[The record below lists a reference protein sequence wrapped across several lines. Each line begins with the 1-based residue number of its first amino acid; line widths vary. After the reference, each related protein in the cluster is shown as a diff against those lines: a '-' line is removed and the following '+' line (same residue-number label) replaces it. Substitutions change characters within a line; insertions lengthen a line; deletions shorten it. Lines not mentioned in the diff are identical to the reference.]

1 MARILF
7 LTQVLPYPLYGGPKI
22 RAYYILRYLA
32 RNHEVTLVSFV
43 RGDDRP
49 EDIDHLRQFCKEIY
63 PVKMERSRL
72 KDGQSLIESLLKG
85 TPVVI
90 ARDRIPAMESTLQ
103 QLVNKTAFDVIH
115 ADQTSMAYYG
125 LLAKSFHPPNKIP
138 ATLLDQHNAL
148 YLVVQR
154 QSQYERSRFMRI
166 LWKRESRLLAKYEA
180 ALLRQFDTI
189 LTVTGEDKEALLHLL
204 PDGEAEQREKNM
216 EVIPICVDP
225 TGQQMIQQVD
235 QGPRILHLGTMF
247 WPPNIEGVLWFANQV
262 LPYVLQEIPEAKF
275 IIAGKNPPPQI
286 QALTDSSFPFS
297 NNVDVTGFVPDPTG
311 LLASSR
317 VFVVPLLA
325 GGGMRVKILDAWLW
339 GIPIVSTTI
348 GAEGILIEPEEDILI
363 ADQPH
368 EFAAEI
374 VRVLKHPEMAYKL
387 REKGRASVEMHYDW
401 QKVYRRLD
409 VVMDSFNQFE
419 LN

>member
-1 MARILF
+1 M
-7 LTQVLPYPLYGGPKI
+7 
-22 RAYYILRYLA
+22 LRYLA

-43 RGDDRP
+43 REDDRA
-49 EDIDHLRQFCKEIY
+49 EDLDHLRQFCKEVY
-63 PVKMERSRL
+63 PVKLERSRL
-72 KDGQSLIESLLKG
+72 KDSQSLVESLIRG
-85 TPVVI
+85 IPVVI
-90 ARDRIPAMESTLQ
+90 ARDRIPSMESTLQ
-103 QLVNKTAFDVIH
+103 QLVNEVTYDVVH

-125 LLAKSFHPPNKIP
+125 LLAKNFHPPKKKP

-154 QSQYERSRFMRI
+154 QSHYERSRFMRI
-166 LWKRESRLLAKYEA
+166 LWRREARLLEKYEA
-180 ALLRQFDTI
+180 LLLRQYDTI
-189 LTVTGEDKEALLHLL
+189 LTVTVEDKEALLHLL
-204 PDGEAEQREKNM
+204 PEDEVDRREKNI

-225 TGQQMIQQVD
+225 ADQQMIPLVD

-262 LPYVLQEIPEAKF
+262 LPYVLQEIPGAKF
-275 IIAGKNPPPQI
+275 IIAGKNPPLQI

-297 NNVDVTGFVPDPTG
+297 SNIDVTGFVPDPTR

-339 GIPIVSTTI
+339 GIPVVSTTI
-348 GAEGILIEPEEDILI
+348 GAEGILKKPEEDILI
-363 ADQPH
+363 ADEPQ
-368 EFAAEI
+368 EFASKV
-374 VRVLKHPEMAYKL
+374 VRVLKDPEMAYKL

-401 QKVYRRLD
+401 QKVYQRLD
-409 VVMDSFNQFE
+409 VVYG
-419 LN
+419 

>member
-22 RAYYILRYLA
+22 RAYYMLRYLA

-43 RGDDRP
+43 REDDRV
-49 EDIDHLRQFCKEIY
+49 EDLDHLRQFCKEVY
-63 PVKMERSRL
+63 PVKLERSRL
-72 KDGQSLIESLLKG
+72 KDSQSLVESLIRG
-85 TPVVI
+85 IPVVI
-90 ARDRIPAMESTLQ
+90 ARDRIPSMESTLQ
-103 QLVNKTAFDVIH
+103 QLVNEVTYDVVH

-125 LLAKSFHPPNKIP
+125 LLAKKFHPPKKKP

-154 QSQYERSRFMRI
+154 QSHYERSRFMRI
-166 LWKRESRLLAKYEA
+166 LWRREARLLEKYEA
-180 ALLRQFDTI
+180 SLLRQYDTI
-189 LTVTGEDKEALLHLL
+189 LTVTVEDKEALLHLL
-204 PDGEAEQREKNM
+204 PEDEVERREINI

-225 TGQQMIQQVD
+225 AEQQMIPLVD

-262 LPYVLQEIPEAKF
+262 LPYVLQEIPGAKF
-275 IIAGKNPPPQI
+275 IIAGKNPPLQI

-297 NNVDVTGFVPDPTG
+297 SNIDVTGFVPDPTR

-339 GIPIVSTTI
+339 GIPVVSTTI
-348 GAEGILIEPEEDILI
+348 GAEGILKKPEEDILI
-363 ADQPH
+363 ADEPQ
-368 EFAAEI
+368 EFASKV
-374 VRVLKHPEMAYKL
+374 VRVLKDPEMAYKL

-401 QKVYRRLD
+401 QKVYQRLD
-409 VVMDSFNQFE
+409 VVYG
-419 LN
+419 

>member
-1 MARILF
+1 VARILF

-32 RNHEVTLVSFV
+32 RNHELTLVSFV

-49 EDIDHLRQFCKEIY
+49 EDLDHLRQFCKKIY
-63 PVKMERSRL
+63 PVKLERSRL
-72 KDGQSLIESLLKG
+72 KDSQSLIESLIG
-85 TPVVI
+85 GIPVVI
-90 ARDRIPAMESTLQ
+90 ARDRIPAMESTLR
-103 QLVNKTAFDVIH
+103 QLVNEATYDVVH
-115 ADQTSMAYYG
+115 ADQTSMAHYG
-125 LLAKSFHPPNKIP
+125 LLAKSCHPPNKKP

-154 QSQYERSRFMRI
+154 QSHYERSRFMGM
-166 LWKRESRLLAKYEA
+166 LWRREARLLKKYEA
-180 ALLRQFDTI
+180 SLLGRYDTI
-189 LTVTGEDKEALLHLL
+189 LTVTVEDKEALLDLL
-204 PDGEAEQREKNM
+204 PDDEVERREKNI

-225 TGQQMIQQVD
+225 AGQQMIELVD

-262 LPYVLQEIPEAKF
+262 LPYILQEVPEAKF

-286 QALTDSSFPFS
+286 QALTYSSSPFS
-297 NNVDVTGFVPDPTG
+297 GNIDVTGFVPDPTG

-339 GIPIVSTTI
+339 GIPVVSTTI
-348 GAEGILIEPEEDILI
+348 GAEGILKKPEQDILI
-363 ADQPH
+363 ADEPQ
-368 EFAAEI
+368 EFASEI
-374 VRVLKHPEMAYKL
+374 VRVLKDPAMAYKL

-401 QKVYRRLD
+401 QKVYQRLD
-409 VVMDSFNQFE
+409 VVYG
-419 LN
+419 